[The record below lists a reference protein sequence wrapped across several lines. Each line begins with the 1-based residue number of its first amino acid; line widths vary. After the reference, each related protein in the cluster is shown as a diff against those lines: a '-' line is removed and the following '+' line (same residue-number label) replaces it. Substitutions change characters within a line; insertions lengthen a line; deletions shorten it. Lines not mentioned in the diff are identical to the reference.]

1 MRSAS
6 FSPHPDV
13 VHRAVLCIWD
23 SDCRANENTKLDR
36 VFTEYNVTY
45 SRELSVLKKSIEK
58 NAPSWDL
65 DQDLDGSHNASC
77 PTLQEQASKIAS
89 ANKAMFDS
97 YASIFKSLIHRMAT
111 SNVTSDGALEHN
123 LQTHFIYHSI
133 MTFNCIALPIV
144 LGVSMKFL
152 QLASGINVM
161 KFDYFRRCY
170 IFLCLFSAIC
180 VFFDSKLTIQLPY
193 YVSETCIQ
201 LTSTL
206 SKLQAS
212 YGLYDSSDYFNK
224 ALRNCPM
231 KSVKYEQFHRDA
243 QGFGNAPFALQL
255 HKIFTYLIHA
265 LRSNIKKFWD
275 SSEVAMS
282 LFVGY
287 QAFGHRHLSFITTG
301 ITKLT
306 GIIARRFAFGAAQ

>member
-1 MRSAS
+1 
-6 FSPHPDV
+6 
-13 VHRAVLCIWD
+13 
-23 SDCRANENTKLDR
+23 
-36 VFTEYNVTY
+36 
-45 SRELSVLKKSIEK
+45 
-58 NAPSWDL
+58 
-65 DQDLDGSHNASC
+65 
-77 PTLQEQASKIAS
+77 
-89 ANKAMFDS
+89 
-97 YASIFKSLIHRMAT
+97 
-111 SNVTSDGALEHN
+111 
-123 LQTHFIYHSI
+123 

-144 LGVSMKFL
+144 LGVSMKIV

-161 KFDYFRRCY
+161 KFDNVRRCY

-180 VFFDSKLTIQLPY
+180 VFFYSKLTIQLPY
-193 YVSETCIQ
+193 YVSENCIQ

-212 YGLYDSSDYFNK
+212 HGLYDSSDYFNK
-224 ALRNCPM
+224 VLQNCPM
-231 KSVKYEQFHRDA
+231 KTLKYEQFHRGA

-265 LRSNIKKFWD
+265 MRSNIKFWD

-287 QAFGHRHLSFITTG
+287 QVFGYRYLSYITTG

-306 GIIARRFAFGAAQ
+306 GIARRFAFGAVQ